1 MLNFTTGLFTY
12 NLIIKDLVLPL
23 FVGIHRFEKIK
34 KQRVK
39 FNIEVTTEKTIKSN
53 YKDLS
58 TIVDYEKIIK
68 KINFLVK
75 NNHHYLL
82 EDLAEKIF
90 EIIFEEKIVK
100 KARVKLEKLDII
112 KDAMSVGVDI
122 QKYKT

>member
-1 MLNFTTGLFTY
+1 M
-12 NLIIKDLVLPL
+12 
-23 FVGIHRFEKIK
+23 
-34 KQRVK
+34 
-39 FNIEVTTEKTIKSN
+39 
-53 YKDLS
+53 
-58 TIVDYEKIIK
+58 
-68 KINFLVK
+68 VK

-112 KDAMSVGVDI
+112 KDAMSVGIDI